1 MNRRDGDS
9 KRFPAPLQRGQ
20 SSFAN
25 YTHISNAFNS
35 VLLALLLDVFNFG
48 SIQHERNNRRYAA

>member
-1 MNRRDGDS
+1 MNRRDADL
-9 KRFPAPLQRGQ
+9 KRFPEPLQRGQ

-35 VLLALLLDVFNFG
+35 VLLAFLLDVFNFG
-48 SIQHERNNRRYAA
+48 SIQRERNNRRYAA